1 VSGPENEFG
10 EEELEL
16 EGREDAESSLPEG
29 DLQHYDGK
37 WVAVRDGVVVA
48 SADDEETLREDPAV
62 QEGDDV
68 YPIGDPPSGFYFIEG
83 SV

>member
-1 VSGPENEFG
+1 MSEFEALDAAEGG
-10 EEELEL
+10 EEQ
-16 EGREDAESSLPEG
+16 SSLPPG
-29 DLQHYDGK
+29 DLQHYEGQ
-37 WVAVRDGVVVA
+37 WVAVREGVVVA
-48 SADDEETLREDPAV
+48 SAPDEEALRADPAV